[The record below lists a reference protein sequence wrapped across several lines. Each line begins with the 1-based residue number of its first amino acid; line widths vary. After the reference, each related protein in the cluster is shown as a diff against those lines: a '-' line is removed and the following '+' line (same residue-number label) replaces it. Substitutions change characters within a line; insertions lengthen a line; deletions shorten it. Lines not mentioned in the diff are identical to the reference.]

1 MKDLVKSRVDWF
13 MKGSAHYL
21 TMHIGFRYAKNFP
34 MYFVVGFPRSGTS
47 WLSDLV
53 ADYYNLP
60 RPKQYY
66 LPVAFAS
73 VLHTHFKPN
82 RKFKNTFY
90 TYRDGRDAYTSYYFV
105 MLKLVRE
112 NPDGFYGRY
121 YRKLLGPDIF
131 NDQTNQQKFYLFLK
145 DHLERKISWSKHI
158 NIWLDAAESNRE
170 IVVLSYE
177 ELLKNTHATLA
188 QAITQLDGS
197 YNEEV
202 LHDIVEKN
210 SFAKQ
215 KKRPESQHKTPL
227 RKGKKDAW
235 KELFTKESA
244 QLFDTYCGDLLIRLR
259 YEEDRRWLQ
268 QF

>member
-1 MKDLVKSRVDWF
+1 MDWF

-21 TMHIGFRYAKNFP
+21 TMHIGFRYAKQFP

-60 RPKQYY
+60 RPKHYY

-82 RKFKNTFY
+82 RRFKNTFY
-90 TYRDGRDAYTSYYFV
+90 THRDGRDAYTSYYFV
-105 MLKLVRE
+105 MLKLVKD
-112 NPDGFYGRY
+112 NPEGFYGKY
-121 YRKLLGPDIF
+121 YRNLLGDRIF
-131 NDQTNQQKFYLFLK
+131 DEAFHQRNFYLFLK

-158 NIWLDAAESNRE
+158 DIWLSAAEKNRE

-177 ELLKNTHATLA
+177 GLLKDTYGTLA
-188 QAITQLDGS
+188 AAVRQLDGEV
-197 YNEEV
+197 NEEI
-202 LHDIVEKN
+202 LRDIIEKN
-210 SFAKQ
+210 SFEKQ

-227 RKGKKDAW
+227 RKGKNNTW
-235 KELFTKESA
+235 KELFTRDSA
-244 QLFDTYCGDLLIRLR
+244 LLFDQYCGNLLVRLG
-259 YEEDRRWLQ
+259 YEKDRRWLAL
-268 QF
+268 FEEGG